1 MRASAGGPP
10 RYRRP
15 TPRRKT
21 MRPRKRLDLRQARHR
36 PVRIHQFAQHCKRRQ
51 TRQLHRIDTAFGY
64 CPRRDNTPFSRA
76 TAETHDPAVPDHP
89 AAAPSAIAA
98 PDSREPVGGGN
109 PRRHPARRLD
119 RHRKRRTETARIA
132 RHHRA
137 GQGQTPCRIRF
148 HTQTDD
154 PAARTDHQ
162 RQLSHRHFRRGKY
175 RISSDSRGRHRPPA
189 TSRHRQPAPKPPPAS
204 GAPKPRR
211 TFLHQALNT
220 PDKHRAQQ

>member
-15 TPRRKT
+15 TPPENHAPAKTPRPAASAPSSRPHSSIRTTLQTAANPPASPDRHCLRYARDGTTPRFPAPRRKHMT
-21 MRPRKRLDLRQARHR
+21 RPCQ
-36 PVRIHQFAQHCKRRQ
+36 IIRR
-51 TRQLHRIDTAFGY
+51 
-64 CPRRDNTPFSRA
+64 RA
-76 TAETHDPAVPDHP
+76 IGDRGT
-89 AAAPSAIAA
+89 
-98 PDSREPVGGGN
+98 DSREPVGGGN

-132 RHHRA
+132 RHHRR
-137 GQGQTPCRIRF
+137 QGQTPCRIRF

-175 RISSDSRGRHRPPA
+175 RIALIPAVGIVHQRHPA
-189 TSRHRQPAPKPPPAS
+189 TGSQRRNRRRHPA
-204 GAPKPRR
+204 RR
-211 TFLHQALNT
+211 NLAAHSFI
-220 PDKHRAQQ
+220 KH